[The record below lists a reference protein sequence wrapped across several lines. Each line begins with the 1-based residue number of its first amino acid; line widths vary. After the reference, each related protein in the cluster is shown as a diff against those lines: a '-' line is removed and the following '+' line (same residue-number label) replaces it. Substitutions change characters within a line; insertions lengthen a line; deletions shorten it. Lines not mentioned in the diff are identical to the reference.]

1 VNDELLDLA
10 AAVCHGTITPE
21 QHARLEQLLAA
32 DPAARQRYFD
42 YLDLHLALG
51 QTHAAGRVP
60 QAARRPRRWI
70 AAAAAAVL
78 IGAVLYAVTRGPS
91 PAAILEQSAAARF
104 YGAGERLRVG
114 DPLDPAQDY
123 ALKSGRA

>member
-1 VNDELLDLA
+1 MSDELLDLA
-10 AAVCHGTITPE
+10 AAVCNGTITPE

-60 QAARRPRRWI
+60 KARRPRRWI
-70 AAAAAAVL
+70 ALLRPRRAFCSAPPSTSP
-78 IGAVLYAVTRGPS
+78 TRGPRPS
-91 PAAILEQSAAARF
+91 PSSTRARPPGSTAPASGSASATRST
-104 YGAGERLRVG
+104 RRRSM
-114 DPLDPAQDY
+114 P
-123 ALKSGRA
+123 